1 MHEIIRIRGK
11 LRGYCLSVLQ
21 RSPSTP
27 ALPTCDELGQNGFDV
42 ATVMGLQAPSGAP
55 PNIIA
60 RLQAE
65 VAAAMREPAT
75 VTRMHQLGM
84 VMEENGTA
92 NYAAF
97 MKRDMERY
105 AQVVKKLGL
114 QQAK

>member
-1 MHEIIRIRGK
+1 
-11 LRGYCLSVLQ
+11 VLQ

-27 ALPTCDELGQNGFDV
+27 AMPTCDELGHKGFDV
-42 ATVMGLQAPSGAP
+42 ATVMGLHAPSGTP
-55 PNIIA
+55 PKVIA

-65 VAAAMREPAT
+65 VATAMREPAMA
-75 VTRMHQLGM
+75 TRMQQLGM

-92 NYAAF
+92 NYVAF

-105 AQVVKKLGL
+105 AQVVKTLGL